1 MGPNCSRLR
10 QMRVEKYL
18 PLALALSLLFHVLL
32 VAILWLV
39 PKNYFLNLN
48 TAFVS
53 QVPVEKPS
61 LLEVVLQD
69 KKPSQQI
76 VRQADAPE
84 SIQYTE
90 SRDPAR
96 FLSEKRQRV
105 ILETQAKESGK
116 TQNRNSNIPRYQREL
131 LENKIKEEL
140 RSIHDENDGDIV
152 VDKGGGKN
160 KENYK
165 PLEMFPKDQYMR
177 STVGESLPKDVSV
190 GDFTA
195 LNTDQYQFYTFYAR
209 VEDLVRFRWETHVRN
224 AIEYFDRRNVIQNI
238 SKKTW
243 VSQIEFLIDAQGHLR
258 KAILLK
264 ESGISQFDQSSIRAF
279 EDAKVF
285 PNPPKE
291 MLQSDGFIHL
301 RYSFHVYF
309 NPSFLAR

>member
-1 MGPNCSRLR
+1 MGPICSRLR
-10 QMRVEKYL
+10 RMRAKQYL
-18 PLALALSLLFHVLL
+18 PLALALSLIFHLVL
-32 VAILWLV
+32 VAIVWLV
-39 PKNYFLNLN
+39 PKSYLLNL
-48 TAFVS
+48 APPSGS

-61 LLEVVLQD
+61 LLEVILQE
-69 KKPSQQI
+69 KTPKQQI

-84 SIQYTE
+84 RMQDDTKVY
-90 SRDPAR
+90 DPAR

-105 ILETQAKESGK
+105 ILETQAKETGK

-131 LENKIKEEL
+131 LENKIKQELQSISEET
-140 RSIHDENDGDIV
+140 DGEMIV
-152 VDKGGGKN
+152 KRGGKN
-160 KENYK
+160 NEDYQPMK
-165 PLEMFPKDQYMR
+165 LFPKEQYMR
-177 STVGESLPKDVSV
+177 STVGESLPQDVSV

-209 VEDLVRFRWETHVRN
+209 VEDLVRYRWEMHVRN
-224 AIEYFDRRNVIQNI
+224 AIDQFDRRNVIQNI

-243 VSQIEFLIDAQGHLR
+243 VTQIEFLIDPQGHLR

-264 ESGISQFDQSSIRAF
+264 ESGQTQFDQSSIRAF

-291 MLQSDGFIHL
+291 MVQSDGFIHL
-301 RYSFHVYF
+301 RYSFHVFF